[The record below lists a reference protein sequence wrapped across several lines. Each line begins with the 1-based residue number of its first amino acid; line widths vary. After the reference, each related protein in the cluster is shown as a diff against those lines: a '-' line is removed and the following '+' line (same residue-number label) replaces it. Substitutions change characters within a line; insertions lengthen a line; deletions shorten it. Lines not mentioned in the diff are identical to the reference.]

1 MINKSVV
8 AICPG
13 DSVTGGP
20 ELIHQFVDRIN
31 ENGGDAK
38 ILYYPFGSVFQV
50 PNAYLKYN
58 VNVCSIDDLKNK
70 TFEFVVPEISTVYI
84 KELPGTNFNIWW
96 LSVDNYFKYKNGSFF
111 SKIKLF
117 IKKLI
122 KYPSLPLTINQL
134 KKYKHWVQS
143 YYAQEFLGTYG
154 IESTLLSDFL
164 NNEHLNQD
172 VDIFKKENIICF
184 NPKKGISVTNQLID
198 AYPNY
203 KFVPIQNMTAKEV
216 SELLQSSKIY
226 MDFGNHPGK
235 DRIPREAA
243 MAKCVV
249 ITGTKGSAKNKYDI
263 AVDSKYKIDEEG
275 DDFCAVVGKLFQD
288 VFDRFEHHIESFE
301 PYLTKIASEEAAFN
315 QQVLD
320 FMRYTKGK

>member
-1 MINKSVV
+1 MSNKIVV

-13 DSVTGGP
+13 NFVTGGP
-20 ELIHQFVDRIN
+20 EVLHQFVHCIN

-38 ILYYPFGSVFQV
+38 ILYYPFSSVFQV
-50 PNAYLKYN
+50 PKAYLKYN
-58 VNVCSIDDLKNK
+58 VNICSIDDVKNK
-70 TFEFVVPEISTVYI
+70 SVEFVIPEIFTACI
-84 KELPGTNFNIWW
+84 KELPGNKFNIWW
-96 LSVDNYFKYKNGSFF
+96 LSVDNYFEYKNGSFL
-111 SKIKLF
+111 SKIKLS

-122 KYPSLPLTINQL
+122 KFRTSPLTINQL
-134 KKYKHWVQS
+134 KKYKQWVQS

-154 IESTLLSDFL
+154 IESSLLSDFL

-172 VDIFKKENIICF
+172 VDMFKKENIICF
-184 NPKKGISVTNQLID
+184 NPKKGISVTNQLTN

-249 ITGTKGSAKNKYDI
+249 ITGTKGSAKNEYDI

-275 DDFCAVVGKLFQD
+275 DQFCAAVGELFQD
-288 VFDRFEHHIESFE
+288 VFDRFDHHIERFE
-301 PYLTKIASEEAAFN
+301 PYRTKIASEEAAFN

-320 FMRYTKGK
+320 FMRYTRVK